1 MFFKLVAILVGEH
14 ALRMHDGAMLINRG
28 DAMKQVLTAVVPA
41 IGGCNLKCAGCFID
55 QRDEAN
61 AIVMHNEDYL
71 RFFADAFAMPEVA
84 AFSIQGHEAL
94 LPSVYGL
101 SRSLLQ
107 MSWEA
112 KYVTSLVTNGVYLK
126 EVAHEVVLITD
137 GITVSV
143 DSHDPVLH
151 DLTRGQVGAWQKT
164 IDGIKAVRDCFDA
177 NVEGQ
182 EVFTEYLTV
191 ASILYPNKVNRL
203 LKMPELLASLGVT
216 KWLIN
221 PLLSLSKGRYNDHD
235 NLRIRDN
242 ILMLAEKGKAHGVEV
257 ALADEFRHM
266 EHVED
271 LYRVLSVNTLD
282 TDAVVT
288 RLSPNASFSVGQ
300 EILSHESPRIWDRV
314 QNPGEFFKKALAEYK
329 AQFYI

>member
-1 MFFKLVAILVGEH
+1 
-14 ALRMHDGAMLINRG
+14 
-28 DAMKQVLTAVVPA
+28 MKHVLTAVVPA

-55 QRDEAN
+55 QRDEAST
-61 AIVMHNEDYL
+61 IVLQDEDYL
-71 RFFADAFAMPEVA
+71 RFFAEAFTMPGVQ

-94 LPSVYGL
+94 LPSAYSL

-112 KYVTSLVTNGVYLK
+112 KHVTSLVTNGVYLK

-137 GITVSV
+137 GIAVSV

-164 IDGIKAVRDCFDA
+164 IDGIKAVRDCFDTSE
-177 NVEGQ
+177 EGS
-182 EVFTEYLTV
+182 EVFAEYLTV

-203 LKMPELLASLGVT
+203 INMPKLLAKLGVT

-221 PLLSLSKGRYNDHD
+221 PLVSVKNGQYNDHD
-235 NLRIRDN
+235 NQRIRAN
-242 ILMLAEKGKAHGVEV
+242 ILELTEEGKMHGVEV
-257 ALADEFRHM
+257 ALADEFRRM

-271 LYRVLSVNTLD
+271 LYQVLSVDTLD
-282 TDAVVT
+282 KDEIVS
-288 RLSPNASFSVGQ
+288 RLSPNAGFSIGQ
-300 EILSHESPRIWDRV
+300 EILREESPRIWDRTEHPV
-314 QNPGEFFKKALAEYK
+314 EFFQKALAEYH
-329 AQFYI
+329 AQHLV